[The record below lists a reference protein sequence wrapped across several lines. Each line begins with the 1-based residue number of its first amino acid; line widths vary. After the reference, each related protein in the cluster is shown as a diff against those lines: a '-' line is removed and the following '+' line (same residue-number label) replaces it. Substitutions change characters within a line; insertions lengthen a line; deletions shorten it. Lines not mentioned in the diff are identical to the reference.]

1 MNVQLNTHCHKN
13 VHSLTY
19 SVKAIDIVD
28 KNTIGKIDD
37 KNNCNVRDSY
47 RLS

>member
-1 MNVQLNTHCHKN
+1 MYVLFQVYILQYGNKFLNVQLNTHCHKN

-28 KNTIGKIDD
+28 KK
-37 KNNCNVRDSY
+37 Y
-47 RLS
+47 HW